1 MPIPMVDSERL
12 YARVRELCAIRA
24 PSRSER
30 AIRDYLHSFF
40 SVREVQGLTWEEMP
54 EFSIPSGGDTANI
67 LMRVAGAS
75 NPLLLCTH
83 MDTVPLDPGKPVIVE
98 QQGELRTDGT
108 SILGGDD
115 RAGIALAL
123 EIIDLCLGDAER
135 RQSLEVV
142 FTVQEELGCLGAS
155 KLTHAQFSSSVAFNL
170 DGETPVGTAI
180 VSAPQ
185 KARFTCHVHGR
196 AAHAALEPLLGRNA
210 IRLASE
216 MVLQLPQGQVDPL
229 TTMNVGTIEGGLQ
242 TNVVPDLVTFTGE
255 LRSFSPESFRA
266 CTALVNSLCSQFNRR
281 DGFSVDVTWESVYA
295 GYAID
300 EDAPVVRRFA
310 RACKI
315 LGYEADLLR
324 SAGGGDANMLNG
336 LGIPTIVFGMGMHHI
351 HTNREYLV
359 LDELL
364 DAARLLREAVLGI

>member
-67 LMRVAGAS
+67 LMRVPGAS

-185 KARFTCHVHGR
+185 KARFTCHVHG
-196 AAHAALEPLLGRNA
+196 
-210 IRLASE
+210 
-216 MVLQLPQGQVDPL
+216 PQGQVDPL